1 MIKGK
6 VISGIKNDLFNQLVY
21 QSKNKALQD
30 WLKGFIDSSVIIY
43 DFQAQQTHDASRQY
57 NAGVDDRF

>member
-30 WLKGFIDSSVIIY
+30 
-43 DFQAQQTHDASRQY
+43 
-57 NAGVDDRF
+57 